1 VQPCDVGAPRAT
13 GALLEVLVKVATAV
27 RRELRALRDAGRK
40 EASESAAAAM
50 ALVLA
55 RELDAPTHV
64 ACPHCGEPV
73 AVEGNSG
80 TQKAQ
85 IARALTQVMEQL
97 RGRSPARAGKSK
109 IDELAD
115 RRAQRLSGGAGG

>member
-1 VQPCDVGAPRAT
+1 
-13 GALLEVLVKVATAV
+13 
-27 RRELRALRDAGRK
+27 
-40 EASESAAAAM
+40 M

-55 RELDAPTHV
+55 RELDAPDHV

-85 IARALTQVMEQL
+85 IARALSQVMEHL
-97 RGRSPARAGKSK
+97 RGRSPAGRGKSRVDAIRDELSTRREERAGRP
-109 IDELAD
+109 AP
-115 RRAQRLSGGAGG
+115 